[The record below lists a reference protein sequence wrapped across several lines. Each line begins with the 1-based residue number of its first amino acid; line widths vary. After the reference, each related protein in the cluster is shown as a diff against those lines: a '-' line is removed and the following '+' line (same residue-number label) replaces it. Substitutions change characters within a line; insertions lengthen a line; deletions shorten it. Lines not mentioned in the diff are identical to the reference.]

1 MSHAVD
7 VPRFVRVTC
16 QQPRPVSSRSDGWF
30 LKHVNNIQTDILHF
44 TVRFTVLSVIPTY
57 GRGPG
62 CYFRLSRHYLNC
74 EYSKSLKRKRKQ
86 PSSNNGCS
94 DAWTVTWVQK
104 KELFRQRKETGKFKL
119 NLHQHGVF
127 FSKYYLTQ
135 FNTRVLNKGQS
146 QRFYRILFGDQR
158 FKSCFLEENCLYG
171 ADVCCNVSEAPK
183 KIGSAIGV
191 LS

>member
-1 MSHAVD
+1 MKLKTPHIKKTVISSPPVIVKKTRCSPICLRLLPRELKWEGSPMSHAVD

-16 QQPRPVSSRSDGWF
+16 QQPCPVSSRSDGWF

-62 CYFRLSRHYLNC
+62 CYFRLSRRYMNC

-104 KELFRQRKETGKFKL
+104 KELFCWRKVTGKFKL
-119 NLHQHGVF
+119 NLH
-127 FSKYYLTQ
+127 
-135 FNTRVLNKGQS
+135 
-146 QRFYRILFGDQR
+146 
-158 FKSCFLEENCLYG
+158 
-171 ADVCCNVSEAPK
+171 
-183 KIGSAIGV
+183 
-191 LS
+191 